1 MPTES
6 EYERF
11 VEKLKKTKSRKPN
24 KPKIIKKDL
33 LMQVR
38 LAYIKYHNIKGND
51 IVEEDCYNEWVSA
64 CKKAFPIDPHYA
76 PHKYNLLKDLS
87 RDLRREPFETWC
99 KVYAALGYIVE

>member
-24 KPKIIKKDL
+24 KPKVIKKDL

-64 CKKAFPIDPHYA
+64 CKKAFSNRPTLCATQIQLV
-76 PHKYNLLKDLS
+76 KRFK
-87 RDLRREPFETWC
+87 
-99 KVYAALGYIVE
+99 